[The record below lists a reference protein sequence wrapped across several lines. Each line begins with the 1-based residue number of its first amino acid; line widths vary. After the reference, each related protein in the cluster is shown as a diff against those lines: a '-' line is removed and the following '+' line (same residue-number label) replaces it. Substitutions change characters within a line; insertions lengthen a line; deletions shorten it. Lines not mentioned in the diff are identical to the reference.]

1 MQLNL
6 PSDINA
12 FVQNLVTQGRFEN
25 EQEAVVEGIR
35 LLMSREQLRAEI
47 QEGIRQLDDDEWVDG
62 DEAFRETYA
71 EIAEVKARKS
81 ESA

>member
-6 PSDINA
+6 PSDITA
-12 FVQNLVTQGRFEN
+12 FVQNLVTQGRFDN

-47 QEGIRQLDDDEWVDG
+47 QEGIRQLDNGESYDEDTVFA
-62 DEAFRETYA
+62 EAEA
-71 EIAEVKARKS
+71 EIARVAAERRA
-81 ESA
+81 E